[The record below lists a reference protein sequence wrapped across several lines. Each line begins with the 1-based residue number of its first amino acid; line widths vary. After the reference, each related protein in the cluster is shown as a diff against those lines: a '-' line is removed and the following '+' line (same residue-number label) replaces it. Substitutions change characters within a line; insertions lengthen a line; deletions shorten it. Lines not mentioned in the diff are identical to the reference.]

1 MLVSRFSSSQCTR
14 PYSTPSSRSSL
25 ATVTGVLP
33 YGGTCAGIFAPAL
46 AGMLRPIY
54 SQYPALPTPER
65 RKKKRPTLQTSPND
79 VALIAIRVTR
89 STLSVR
95 KYFRSACPVEEVH
108 MRTLSMMGHVL
119 ENMGWIPY
127 KLYEYPPYLHSAP
140 PFYRLNRVRRAS

>member
-1 MLVSRFSSSQCTR
+1 VLVSRFSSSQCTR

-25 ATVTGVLP
+25 ATVTVVLVLP
-33 YGGTCAGIFAPAL
+33 VQRYSTCAGIFAPAL

-108 MRTLSMMGHVL
+108 MRTLSMMGHVFL
-119 ENMGWIPY
+119 KGQACAEQRLRGKHEMDTDSIN
-127 KLYEYPPYLHSAP
+127 LYPL
-140 PFYRLNRVRRAS
+140 